1 MTTQQLT
8 DKELLTYINAHPEIA
23 KNLKNKAKAEQTKQ
37 QGQAT
42 LESKRPYF
50 SYTRTMLKQALDKI
64 AKDKGLIFKPLS
76 KTEYAFINPK
86 NKKITTF
93 CFANGKDYTIDPKDK
108 HDLSKYQAKSWHV
121 LDKALLEKQ
130 NADYFVFFISRRLDH
145 KMWMITFTYQ
155 ELLDMLAIQN
165 NFYFG
170 ITKDNQLIENR
181 LQKEKQL
188 DSKHIGLN
196 LLLADLK

>member
-1 MTTQQLT
+1 MTIQKLT
-8 DKELLTYINAHPEIA
+8 DKELLNYLNAHPEIA
-23 KNLKNKAKAEQTKQ
+23 KNLKNKAKAEQAKQ
-37 QGQAT
+37 QDQVT
-42 LESKRPYF
+42 LENKRPYF
-50 SYTRTMLKQALDKI
+50 SYTRTMLKQELDKI
-64 AKDKGLIFKPLS
+64 AKNKSLIFKPLS

-145 KMWMITFTYQ
+145 KMWAITFTYQ

-188 DSKHIGLN
+188 DAKHIGLN
-196 LLLADLK
+196 LLLTDLK

>member
-50 SYTRTMLKQALDKI
+50 SYTRTMLKQALTKI
-64 AKDKGLIFKPLS
+64 AEKNHLIFKPLS

-130 NADYFVFFISRRLDH
+130 NADYFIFFISRRLDH

-196 LLLADLK
+196 LLLGDLK